1 MVTTQSINGREN
13 QSFSRHGLSTVIEER
28 YQEIFQI
35 IKQRMGNINLAQ
47 AIPAGIVLTG
57 GASRIEGISQLAEAI
72 FQAPVRVGK
81 PQGLIGLSD
90 ILSNPIYSTAVG
102 LILFAQKE
110 QEEDYMDFAML
121 NEKGLL
127 NKAFRWIQ
135 NTF

>member
-1 MVTTQSINGREN
+1 M
-13 QSFSRHGLSTVIEER
+13 
-28 YQEIFQI
+28 
-35 IKQRMGNINLAQ
+35 
-47 AIPAGIVLTG
+47 TG

-121 NEKGLL
+121 NEKGIF